1 MDGRDRALPVELPR
15 AHRGDVRRCRVRAVR
30 DARPHVPSTSSLRLT
45 ATDSF
50 GRSTTKS
57 QNLTYA
63 TVSLAL
69 RTSPSGGKV
78 TLDDIVYTTPANVT
92 VLKGSNHQLTV
103 SNTQT
108 IGGSSRTFIA
118 WSDGGAASHMIH
130 ATASKT
136 LTAWYTGGDV
146 TTKPKLTLLQ
156 VTGLA
161 GSTAGAT
168 VASTS
173 AGRIRLGWHRRGG
186 L

>member
-1 MDGRDRALPVELPR
+1 MPASGLSWTVAIEHCPSNCHEHIVETFD
-15 AHRGDVRRCRVRAVR
+15 DVASGQFVMP
-30 DARPHVPSTSSLRLT
+30 DHTYPSHVQLRLT

-69 RTSPSGGKV
+69 RTGPSGGKV

-118 WSDGGAASHMIH
+118 WSDGGAASHDPCH
-130 ATASKT
+130 GEQDLSPRGTRAAT
-136 LTAWYTGGDV
+136 
-146 TTKPKLTLLQ
+146 
-156 VTGLA
+156 
-161 GSTAGAT
+161 
-168 VASTS
+168 
-173 AGRIRLGWHRRGG
+173 RRSRS
-186 L
+186 